1 MLFSN
6 FFILCLPVI
15 TLLSI
20 GGKMRNIHNSILDS
34 IGNTP
39 LIQLNYLTKKLQS
52 TILVKLESQNPG
64 GSVKDR
70 ICLNMINQAEKRGL
84 LTNTSV
90 IIEPTSGNTGIG
102 LAMVSAVKGYSLI
115 LTMPDTMSKERRNLL
130 KAYGAKIILTS
141 GKDGMNG
148 AIIKA
153 KELAKDIPHSFIPH
167 QFVNLANPQTH
178 KETTGPEIWKD
189 TQGKIDFLVAGVGT
203 GGTLTG
209 VSEYIKPLKP
219 SFQAV
224 AVEPFGSPVL
234 SGGKPGPHKIQ
245 GIGAG
250 FIPEVLKI
258 DLISEVIKVKD
269 ENAIDTSRLL
279 AKKEGI
285 LVGISAGAA
294 TYAALQ
300 LGNRS
305 ENKGKLIVVILP
317 DTGERYL
324 STGLF
329 E

>member
-1 MLFSN
+1 
-6 FFILCLPVI
+6 
-15 TLLSI
+15 
-20 GGKMRNIHNSILDS
+20 MRDLHKSILDS

-39 LIQLNYLTKKLQS
+39 LIQLNYLTKNLHC

-70 ICLNMINQAEKRGL
+70 ICINMINQAEKLGL
-84 LTNTSV
+84 LKEKTV

-130 KAYGAKIILTS
+130 TAYGAKIVLTP
-141 GKDGMNG
+141 GKDGMKG

-153 KELAKDIPHSFIPH
+153 KELAKEISPSFIPQ
-167 QFVNLANPQTH
+167 QFVNLANPQIH
-178 KETTGPEIWKD
+178 RDTTGPEIWKG

-209 VSEYIKPLKP
+209 ISEYIKPLKP
-219 SFQAV
+219 TFRTV

-250 FIPEVLKI
+250 FIPNILKT
-258 DLISEVIKVKD
+258 DLIDEVIKVKD

-294 TYAALQ
+294 TYAALE
-300 LGNRS
+300 LGKRS
-305 ENKGKLIVVILP
+305 ENKGKVIVVILP

-329 E
+329 N

>member
-1 MLFSN
+1 MHDLH
-6 FFILCLPVI
+6 
-15 TLLSI
+15 
-20 GGKMRNIHNSILDS
+20 KSILDS

-39 LIQLNYLTKKLQS
+39 LIQLNYLTKNLNC
-52 TILVKLESQNPG
+52 TILAKLESQNPG

-70 ICLNMINQAEKRGL
+70 ICLNMINQAEKLGL
-84 LTNTSV
+84 LEKNTV

-130 KAYGAKIILTS
+130 TAYGAKIVLTP
-141 GKDGMNG
+141 GKDGMKG

-153 KELAKDIPHSFIPH
+153 KELAKDISPSFIPH
-167 QFVNLANPQTH
+167 QFVNLANPQIH
-178 KETTGPEIWKD
+178 KETTGPEIWKS
-189 TQGKIDFLVAGVGT
+189 TQGKIDFLVSGVGT

-219 SFQAV
+219 TFKAI

-250 FIPEVLKI
+250 FIPNVLKT
-258 DLISEVIKVKD
+258 DLITEVIKVKD
-269 ENAIDTSRLL
+269 ENAIETSRLL

-285 LVGISAGAA
+285 LVGISSGAA

-300 LGNRS
+300 LGKRS
-305 ENKGKLIVVILP
+305 ENEGKVIVVILP

-329 E
+329 S